1 MLQCFTFYALRFTSG
16 VNKMTIKLITN
27 DWHQSKGAQFEDFFG
42 VQVPSSYGNVEQEYW
57 ALRKNAAVRDV
68 SFFGKVKITGKDA
81 QNFLHRMISNDVQ
94 SLQPGKGVWS
104 LFLDIKGHVQGDFKL
119 YRFQDFMMMI
129 LQRHAQEKVVKG
141 LDRYVISEQLQ
152 MTDVSDEFG
161 LFQIFGPNAAA
172 VLQSKGVQSLPADEL
187 SFQSASINGVET
199 QIIRM
204 GTGYS
209 ILVPAKSATDL
220 LTFLDL
226 QPIGQRAFNIF
237 RIESGWPVLG
247 LDFDDTN
254 LPQESRLDKAI
265 SFNKGCYLG
274 QEVIARLDAQG
285 HVNKILMGL
294 ESETELKPHQK
305 LYFGEKEVGKITSAS
320 YSPLKHL
327 NVALGYVRRE
337 HAKDGVTL
345 QADNTTAIVRNL
357 PIVQS

>member
-1 MLQCFTFYALRFTSG
+1 M
-16 VNKMTIKLITN
+16 ITV
-27 DWHQSKGAQFEDFFG
+27 DWHKNRGAQFEDFFG
-42 VQVPSSYGNVEQEYW
+42 VEVPSTYGNVEQEYW

-81 QNFLHRMISNDVQ
+81 PNFLHRMISNDVQ

-129 LQRHAQEKVVKG
+129 LQRHALEKVVKG
-141 LDRYVISEQLQ
+141 LDRYVISEQLK

-187 SFQSASINGVET
+187 SFQSASINEVEI

-209 ILVPAKSATDL
+209 ILVPANSATDL
-220 LTFLDL
+220 LKFLDL

-237 RIESGWPVLG
+237 RIENGLPVLD

-285 HVNKILMGL
+285 HVNKILIGL
-294 ESETELKPHQK
+294 ESEAELKPQQK
-305 LYFGEKEVGKITSAS
+305 LHFGEKEVGKITSAA
-320 YSPLKHL
+320 YSPLKKL
-327 NVALGYVRRE
+327 NVAMGYVRRE

-345 QADNTTAIVRNL
+345 KLDNTTVIVRNL
-357 PIVQS
+357 PMVEP

>member
-1 MLQCFTFYALRFTSG
+1 M
-16 VNKMTIKLITN
+16 KLITN
-27 DWHQSKGAQFEDFFG
+27 DWHKNHGAEFEDFLG
-42 VQVPSSYGNVEQEYW
+42 SEIPSTYGDEEKEYW
-57 ALRKNAAVRDV
+57 AIRNNVAVRDV

-94 SLQPGKGVWS
+94 SLQPGKGIWA

-129 LQRHAQEKVVKG
+129 LQRHALERVVKG
-141 LDRYVISEQLQ
+141 LDRYVISEQLR
-152 MTDVSDEFG
+152 MIDVTEEFG
-161 LFQIFGPNAAA
+161 LFQILGPNATA
-172 VLQSKGVQSLPADEL
+172 VLQSKGVQTLPTDEL
-187 SFQSASINGVET
+187 SFQSVSINGIET

-209 ILVPAKSATDL
+209 ILMPAASAVDL
-220 LTFLDL
+220 LNFLDL
-226 QPIGQRAFNIF
+226 QPVGQRAFNIF
-237 RIESGWPVLG
+237 RIETGLPVLG

-294 ESETELKPHQK
+294 ESEAELKPQQK
-305 LYFGEKEVGKITSAS
+305 LYFGEKEIGRITSAA
-320 YSPLKHL
+320 YSPLRKL
-327 NVALGYVRRE
+327 NVGLGYVRRE
-337 HAKDGVTL
+337 HAKDGQTL
-345 QADNTTAIVRNL
+345 QSGNSNTTVIVRNL
-357 PIVQS
+357 PIVQP

>member
-1 MLQCFTFYALRFTSG
+1 MTM
-16 VNKMTIKLITN
+16 KMITN
-27 DWHQSKGAQFEDFFG
+27 EWHKNRGAEFEDFFG
-42 VQVPSSYGNVEQEYW
+42 VEVPSSYGNVEQEYW

-68 SFFGKVKITGKDA
+68 SFFGKVKISGKDA

-119 YRFQDFMMMI
+119 YRFQDFMIMI
-129 LQRHAQEKVVKG
+129 LQRHALEKVVKG
-141 LDRYVISEQLQ
+141 LDRYVISEQLK
-152 MTDVSDEFG
+152 MIDVSDESG

-187 SFQSASINGVET
+187 SFQAASINGIET

-204 GTGYS
+204 GVGYS
-209 ILVPAKSATDL
+209 ILVPAASATEL
-220 LTFLDL
+220 LNFLDL

-237 RIESGWPVLG
+237 RIETGLPVLG

-285 HVNKILMGL
+285 HVNKILIGL
-294 ESETELKPHQK
+294 ESEAELKPHQK
-305 LYFGEKEVGKITSAS
+305 LYFGEKEVGRITSAA
-320 YSPLKHL
+320 YSPLKKL

-337 HAKDGVTL
+337 QAKDGISL
-345 QADNTTAIVRNL
+345 QSEGDNTTVIVRNL
-357 PIVQS
+357 PMVQP

>member
-1 MLQCFTFYALRFTSG
+1 M
-16 VNKMTIKLITN
+16 NMITN
-27 DWHQSKGAQFEDFFG
+27 DWHKNRGASFEDFFG
-42 VQVPSSYGNVEQEYW
+42 VEVPSSYGDIEQEYW

-119 YRFQDFMMMI
+119 YRFTDFLMMI
-129 LQRHAQEKVVKG
+129 LQRHALDRVVKG
-141 LDRYVISEQLQ
+141 LDRYVISEQLR
-152 MTDVSDEFG
+152 MIDVSDEFG

-172 VLQSKGVQSLPADEL
+172 VLQSKGVQLLPAEEL
-187 SFQSASINGVET
+187 AFQAASINGIET

-209 ILVPAKSATDL
+209 ILVPAASATDL
-220 LTFLDL
+220 LNFLDL

-237 RIESGWPVLG
+237 RIETGLPVLG

-285 HVNKILMGL
+285 HVNKILVGL
-294 ESETELKPHQK
+294 VSETELKPEQK
-305 LYFGEKEVGKITSAS
+305 LYFGEKEVGRITSAT
-320 YSPLKHL
+320 YSPAKKT
-327 NVALGYVRRE
+327 NVGLGYVRRE

-345 QADNTTAIVRNL
+345 QSDNTTIIVRNL
-357 PIVQS
+357 PIVQP

>member
-1 MLQCFTFYALRFTSG
+1 M
-16 VNKMTIKLITN
+16 KMITY
-27 DWHQSKGAQFEDFFG
+27 DWHKNRGAEFEDFFG
-42 VQVPSSYGNVEQEYW
+42 VEVPSSYGNVEQEYW
-57 ALRKNAAVRDV
+57 AIRKSAAIRDV
-68 SFFGKVKITGKDA
+68 SFFGKVRITGKDA

-119 YRFQDFMMMI
+119 YRLPDFMMMI
-129 LQRHAQEKVVKG
+129 LQRHALEKVVKG
-141 LDRYVISEQLQ
+141 LDRYVISEQLK
-152 MTDVSDEFG
+152 MVDVSDEFG
-161 LFQIFGPNAAA
+161 LFQIFGPNAAT

-187 SFQSASINGVET
+187 AFQSASINGVET

-209 ILVPAKSATDL
+209 ILVPAASAVDL
-220 LTFLDL
+220 LNFMDL

-237 RIESGWPVLG
+237 RVETGLPVLG
-247 LDFDDTN
+247 IDFDDTN

-294 ESETELKPHQK
+294 ESDSELKPNQK
-305 LYFGEKEVGKITSAS
+305 LYFAEKEVGRITSVA
-320 YSPLKHL
+320 YSPLKKL

-337 HAKDGVTL
+337 HAKDGLTL
-345 QADNTTAIVRNL
+345 QSDNTTVIVRNL
-357 PIVQS
+357 PIVQP